1 MLLNLKTKLARRRRP
16 DGTGDEGF
24 TLIELMVVVG
34 IIAILLAIAIPTFLA
49 SRGKAQ
55 DKSAQSSLRNTL
67 TAAKSIYA
75 DTNDYSKADTT
86 ALTAGEKSL
95 TFAVTGTDS
104 TGPTNVSINGG
115 TSVSSTFYAAA
126 KSDAGTCYYIK
137 DSSGSAG
144 TGTQYASL
152 ASAGANTCTGTAAAA
167 VAAANWKAKW

>member
-1 MLLNLKTKLARRRRP
+1 MLQHLKAKLARRRES

-34 IIAILLAIAIPTFLA
+34 IIAVLLAIAIPTFLA

-75 DTNDYSKADTT
+75 DTNDYNKADTT
-86 ALTAGEKSL
+86 TLTAGEPSL
-95 TFAVTGTDS
+95 TFVAADTAS
-104 TGPTNVSINGG
+104 TTPRTVSVNGG

-126 KSDAGTCYYIK
+126 MSDSKTCYFIK
-137 DSSGSAG
+137 DSTSGG
-144 TGTQYASL
+144 TKYAVAPST
-152 ASAGANTCTGTAAAA
+152 ATCTGTSAADAA
-167 VAAANWKAKW
+167 VVYNDKW

>member
-1 MLLNLKTKLARRRRP
+1 MLLHLKAKLARRRES

-75 DTNDYSKADTT
+75 DTNDYTKADTT

-95 TFAVTGTDS
+95 SFNAAGAAS
-104 TGPTNVSINGG
+104 TGPTVV
-115 TSVSSTFYAAA
+115 SVSSTASNFYAAA
-126 KSDAGTCYYIK
+126 KSDNATTTCFYIM
-137 DSSGSAG
+137 DSTS
-144 TGTQYASL
+144 
-152 ASAGANTCTGTAAAA
+152 TGTAYATGSGTCDGTTAAGLAAA
-167 VAAANWKAKW
+167 SWKAKW